1 MRNNIFVLTDDL
13 NFFYKLNKE
22 LNRLKI
28 KFKIL
33 NVGNK
38 IPIIP
43 NSLILTTQEELTKFE
58 TRYTSKVNI
67 LSYSNEEHIHH
78 FIIRVLAASRVPT
91 ILHQVARNFELVFS
105 IDPGSKH
112 LGLAVFL
119 DGFYLNSHTL
129 YSDDDLLNKIEIYIK
144 VLQKV
149 NQKSLNLIFK
159 FGSGILSLN
168 FRLLEKIYHKFN
180 KKKSIK
186 IFLIDESKSS
196 KYKIYTQDRKRIP
209 RHEASALII
218 ALRKGLEVDQTNIID
233 LIKKFKSN
241 DLKKKI
247 FKFENNN
254 KLHESL
260 NEIAEKI
267 LSGGISIN
275 DSIDMLDDRKRINHK
290 NFLK

>member
-1 MRNNIFVLTDDL
+1 MRNNIFILTDDL
-13 NFFYKLNKE
+13 NFFYLVNKE

-38 IPIIP
+38 IPRIP
-43 NSLILTTQEELTKFE
+43 NSLILTTQEEVTKFE
-58 TRYTSKVNI
+58 ARYKSNVNI
-67 LSYSNEEHIHH
+67 LPYSDDEIFSHY
-78 FIIRVLAASRVPT
+78 IIRVLAASRVSP
-91 ILHQVARNFELVFS
+91 IMLQYSELTFS

-129 YSDDDLLNKIEIYIK
+129 YSDDDLLTKIEIYINIFQN
-144 VLQKV
+144 VTQKPL
-149 NQKSLNLIFK
+149 SLIFK

-168 FRLLEKIYHKFN
+168 FWVLEKIYQKFK

-186 IFLIDESKSS
+186 FFLIDESKSS
-196 KYKIYTQDRKRIP
+196 KFKIYTQDKKRIP
-209 RHEASALII
+209 SHEASALII
-218 ALRKGLEVDQTNIID
+218 ALRKGLEVEQTNIID
-233 LIKKFKSN
+233 LIKQFKSH

-254 KLHESL
+254 KRHESL
-260 NEIAEKI
+260 NEIAEKV
-267 LSGGISIN
+267 LRGEISIN
-275 DSIDMLDDRKRINHK
+275 DSIDMLDDKKLKNHQ

>member
-1 MRNNIFVLTDDL
+1 MRNNIFILTDDL
-13 NFFYKLNKE
+13 NFFYLVNKE

-38 IPIIP
+38 IPKIP
-43 NSLILTTQEELTKFE
+43 NSLILTTQEEVTKFE
-58 TRYTSKVNI
+58 TRYKGNKNI
-67 LSYSNEEHIHH
+67 LPYSDDEIFSHY
-78 FIIRVLAASRVPT
+78 IIRVLAASRVSP
-91 ILHQVARNFELVFS
+91 IMFQYSELTFS

-129 YSDDDLLNKIEIYIK
+129 YSDDDLLTKIEIYINIFQN
-144 VLQKV
+144 VTQKPL
-149 NQKSLNLIFK
+149 SLIFK

-168 FRLLEKIYHKFN
+168 FWVLEKIYQKFK

-186 IFLIDESKSS
+186 FFLIDESKSS
-196 KYKIYTQDRKRIP
+196 KFKIYTQDKKRIP
-209 RHEASALII
+209 SHEASALII
-218 ALRKGLEVDQTNIID
+218 ALRKGLEVEQTNIID
-233 LIKKFKSN
+233 LIKQFKSH

-254 KLHESL
+254 KRHESL
-260 NEIAEKI
+260 NEIVEKV
-267 LSGGISIN
+267 LRGEISIN
-275 DSIDMLDDRKRINHK
+275 DSIDMLDDKKLKNHQ